1 MTRIYEKMG
10 KAAVAKAYS
19 IVHRM
24 DVAKEIAQ
32 DVFLKLWRAKGVF
45 PNDKAVY
52 VWIYKTTQRAAIDH
66 LRSASHRYDLR
77 GDDVTDVLLDQ
88 KVQVGDTVVSRD
100 VIRRYLTKLPER
112 EADIFIYVTLDD
124 MSHAEVAELL
134 DVSTKTI
141 QRALQKAQ
149 LLFRNVAP

>member
-1 MTRIYEKMG
+1 MG

-19 IVHRM
+19 IVQRM

-32 DVFLKLWRAKGVF
+32 DVFLKLWQSKGVF

-66 LRSASHRYDLR
+66 LRSASNRYDVR
-77 GDDVTDVLLDQ
+77 GDHVTDDLLDQ
-88 KVQVGDTVVSRD
+88 KVQVGDAVISRD
-100 VIRRYLTKLPER
+100 VVRRYLAKLPER
-112 EADIFIYVTLDD
+112 EADIFVYVALDD

-149 LLFRNVAP
+149 MLFRNLAHDHE